1 MIFHRSSAFVAMA
14 VAVTFAIALCQPV
27 FAQSTISTGSVVGIA
42 TDPSGA
48 VVTNAKVSIKNEATG
63 QVIEVTTNSSGAYNS
78 GALVPGQYTVRFAA
92 PGFRSVVTNVTVLVG
107 NTTAANVKLQVGQ
120 ADQVIDV
127 QGVEVQVNTEQ
138 AIVQGVLSATQIESL
153 PVNGRNFL
161 DLAQLEPG
169 VQIQDG
175 QNFDPTKAGYSSIS
189 FGGRFGRTARI
200 EVDGV
205 DVSDETVGTTTTDIP
220 ASAIQEFQLSQSSL
234 DLSNELT
241 SSGAVNVTT
250 RSGTNSFHGEAF
262 EFFRDSSIAAALP
275 GPKAPFQ
282 RDQFGG
288 RFGGPIIKNRLFF
301 FLDGERTKQDLFAP
315 QPISDPFTQ
324 YSGGFQDPFRDTTV
338 LAKAD
343 YQLTHSAHFFYRY
356 TYFQNSLLA
365 NAGYAFSVYKN
376 KDITRTNAVGLDF
389 NTGSFTHSLRF
400 QYLKFENQI
409 VDATKGTSLPFANL
423 GLELLMGN
431 TGLDT
436 GPNWLAPQAT
446 IQSNKQIKYDGSKT
460 IGPHIIRYGVAYN
473 RILGGGFAYFYAL
486 AAQLSTNIGDAETGF
501 AAGGPFQGGVNNPL
515 NYPVETVYLSNGQG
529 YTTPQ
534 PSFGLP
540 AGLLGPDNRIGL
552 YLGDNWRIRR
562 TLTLSYGLRYV
573 RDSGRTDSN
582 IAGIP
587 ELNNLVPGMPNLGAP
602 VKQPNS
608 NFAPQL
614 GFAWDVTGRGKTS
627 IRGGV
632 GLFYENA
639 VWNNVLY
646 DAPYREAKGVFNQT
660 PLACNGAGKPQQILV
675 GNGQTIGPGL
685 NGVPNFCGTGNQGD
699 PNQFVAIGS
708 AAADIAAL
716 QQQYQTLSPFDL
728 NAANPNYAGS
738 AIDAG
743 FAPTTYANMYYPD
756 YKSPR
761 SVQMNIGIQQEIRLG
776 MVLSADY
783 LRNVQ
788 THYLLGVDVN
798 HTGDSR
804 YFDKNAAQTAIA
816 TTLSQCG
823 VSTIDQ
829 AIQACPGLYPL
840 GGGASMSDFGAN
852 GLTSSAEFGGVCS
865 NPNVLGVG
873 CAFPGLNANAPP
885 LQFLMPI
892 GRSVYNALQV
902 KLTDNVKTTWRG
914 LRAVNMQFAY
924 SLSRFENSGSGPGAG
939 GSTAASPG
947 ASDQDFIGQALDQR
961 SVNKYFGPSVLD
973 RTHQFSLGA
982 FADLPVGFQL
992 STILHFWSPLS
1003 TALIVPA
1010 TTSGYGEIFRTDFT
1024 GDGTTQDPIP
1034 GTTIGSFM
1042 RGINAS
1048 NVNAAID
1055 RYNSTYAGKPTPAGQ
1070 VLIQNNL
1077 FTESQLVSLGAVAPT
1092 VPDAPPGQVNM
1103 AWLRAFDLKLSWS
1116 HTFLERL
1123 TIEPSMGLYNFFN
1136 FANYDLPGSALNG
1149 LLTGGA
1155 GQINGTTRPDHNVN
1169 RVGVGTG
1176 VYGLGAPRQIEFGLR
1191 LTF

>member
-1 MIFHRSSAFVAMA
+1 MMVMTFSRVSARFILVVSLILLAAFSQSA
-14 VAVTFAIALCQPV
+14 VAQT
-27 FAQSTISTGSVVGIA
+27 TISTGSVVGTV

-48 VVTNAKVSIKNEATG
+48 VVNNAKVNIRHEATG

-78 GALVPGQYTVRFAA
+78 GALTPGQYALRVSA
-92 PGFRSVVTNVTVLVG
+92 PGFRSVATNVTVQVG
-107 NTTAANVKLQVGQ
+107 NTATANVKLQVGQ
-120 ADQVIDV
+120 AEQVIDV
-127 QGVEVQVNTEQ
+127 QGTEVQINTEQ
-138 AIVQGVLSATQIESL
+138 ASVQGVLTATQIESL

-275 GPKAPFQ
+275 TPPSLKAPFQ

-288 RFGGPIIKNRLFF
+288 RFGGPMIKDKLFF
-301 FLDGERTKQDLFAP
+301 FLDAERTKQDLFAP
-315 QPISDPFTQ
+315 QPVSDPFTQ
-324 YSGGFQDPFRDTTV
+324 YAGGFQDPFRDTSA

-343 YQLTHSAHFFYRY
+343 YQLARSAHLFYRY

-365 NAGYAFSVYKN
+365 NGGYAFSVYKN

-409 VDATKGTSLPFANL
+409 VDATKGTALPFANL

-446 IQSNKQIKYDGSKT
+446 IQSNKQIKYDGSKN
-460 IGPHIIRYGVAYN
+460 IGRHILRYGVAYN
-473 RILGGGFAYFYAL
+473 RIIGGGFAYFYAL
-486 AAQLSTNIGDAETGF
+486 APQLSTNIGDPETQF
-501 AAGGPFQGGVNNPL
+501 AAGGPFPGGASNPL

-534 PSFGLP
+534 PAFGLP
-540 AGLLGPDNRIGL
+540 AGRLGPDNRIGL
-552 YLGDNWRIRR
+552 YLGDSWKVRP
-562 TLTLSYGLRYV
+562 TFTLSYGLRYV
-573 RDSGRTDSN
+573 HDSGRTDSN
-582 IAGIP
+582 LAGIQ

-602 VKQPNS
+602 VQQPKL
-608 NFAPQL
+608 NFAPQV

-627 IRGGV
+627 IRGGI

-639 VWNNVLY
+639 IWNNVLY
-646 DAPYREAKGVFNQT
+646 DAPFREAKGVFNQT
-660 PLACNGAGKPQQILV
+660 PLACNGAGKPQVIQV
-675 GNGQTIGPGL
+675 GNGQIGPGL
-685 NGVPNFCGTGNQGD
+685 NGVPNFCGSG
-699 PNQFVAIGS
+699 NQFVAIGS

-728 NAANPNYAGS
+728 NADNPNYAGN
-738 AIDAG
+738 AIASG
-743 FAPTTYANMYYPD
+743 FSPSSFADMFYPG
-756 YKSPR
+756 YKPPR
-761 SVQMNIGIQQEIRLG
+761 SVQMNIGIQQEIRRG
-776 MVLSADY
+776 VVLSADY

-804 YFDKNAAQTAIA
+804 YFDKNAALSAIHATNQAFGCAGDVGGIDCAIA
-816 TTLSQCG
+816 S
-823 VSTIDQ
+823 
-829 AIQACPGLYPL
+829 
-840 GGGASMSDFGAN
+840 GATMADFGSN
-852 GLTSSAEFGGVCS
+852 GLTSSAEFGGLCS
-865 NPNVLGVG
+865 NANVLGAG
-873 CAFPGLNANAPP
+873 CAFPGLNSNAPP

-892 GRSVYNALQV
+892 GRSVYNGLQV
-902 KLTDNVKTTWRG
+902 KLTDNVKTNWRV
-914 LRAVNMQFAY
+914 LRAINMQLAY
-924 SLSRFENSGSGPGAG
+924 SLSRFQNSGSGPGAG
-939 GSTAASPG
+939 GSSPASPG

-961 SVNKYFGPSVLD
+961 SVNQYFGPSVLD
-973 RTHQFSLGA
+973 RTHQLSFGA

-1003 TALIVPA
+1003 TALIVP
-1010 TTSGYGEIFRTDFT
+1010 TTSSGYGEIFRTDFT
-1024 GDGTTQDPIP
+1024 GDGTIQDPIP
-1034 GTTIGSFM
+1034 GTTTGSFM

-1048 NVNAAID
+1048 NINATID

-1070 VLIQNNL
+1070 VLIQNGL
-1077 FTESQLVSLGAVAPT
+1077 FTEPQLVALGAVAPSL
-1092 VPDAPPGQVNM
+1092 PDAPPGQVNM

-1116 HTFLERL
+1116 HAFRERL

-1136 FANYDLPGSALNG
+1136 FANFDLPGSALNG
-1149 LLTGGA
+1149 LLTGSA
-1155 GQINGTTRPDHNVN
+1155 GQINGTTRSDHNVN

-1191 LTF
+1191 LTL

>member
-1 MIFHRSSAFVAMA
+1 MKDLPRVYFTIVFLLAISFMIVSLQQA
-14 VAVTFAIALCQPV
+14 VAQTTIA
-27 FAQSTISTGSVVGIA
+27 TGSIVGNV
-42 TDPSGA
+42 TDPSAA
-48 VVTNAKVSIKNEATG
+48 VVAHAKVSIKNEATG
-63 QVIEVTTNSSGAYNS
+63 QATELATNSSGTYNS
-78 GALVPGQYTVRFAA
+78 GALVPGKYSVRVAA
-92 PGFRSVVTNVTVLVG
+92 PGFRNVVTTVTVLVG
-107 NTTAANVKLQVGQ
+107 NTATANVKLQVGQ
-120 ADQVIDV
+120 ADQVVEV
-127 QGVEVQVNTEQ
+127 QGTEVQVNVEQ
-138 AIVQGVLSATQIESL
+138 ATVQGVLNATQIESL

-220 ASAIQEFQLSQSSL
+220 ASAIEEFQLSQSSL

-275 GPKAPFQ
+275 TPPGLEAPFQ
-282 RDQFGG
+282 RNQFGG
-288 RFGGPIIKNRLFF
+288 RFGGPLIKDKFFF
-301 FLDGERTKQDLFAP
+301 FLDAERTKQDLFAP
-315 QPISDPFTQ
+315 QPVADPFTQ
-324 YSGGFQDPFRDTTV
+324 YSGGFQDPFRDTSV
-338 LAKAD
+338 LTKAD
-343 YQLTHSAHFFYRY
+343 YQLKHSAHLFYRY

-365 NAGYAFSVYKN
+365 NAGYSFSVYKN
-376 KDITRTNAVGLDF
+376 KDITRTHAIGLDF
-389 NTGSFTHSLRF
+389 NTGSFTHSFRF

-409 VDATKGTSLPFANL
+409 VDATTGTNLPLANL
-423 GLELLMGN
+423 GLELIMGN

-446 IQSNKQIKYDGSKT
+446 MQSNKQFKYDGSKT
-460 IGPHIIRYGVAYN
+460 LGRHILRYGVGYN
-473 RILGGGFAYFYAL
+473 RIVGGGFAYFYAL
-486 AAQLSTNIGDAETGF
+486 APQLSTNIGDPETSF
-501 AAGGPFQGGVNNPL
+501 AAGGTFQGGASNPL

-534 PSFGLP
+534 PAFGLP
-540 AGLLGPDNRIGL
+540 AGKLGPDNRIGL
-552 YLGDNWRIRR
+552 YIGDSWKVRP
-562 TLTLSYGLRYV
+562 TFTLSYGLRYV
-573 RDSGRTDSN
+573 RDPGRTDSN
-582 IAGIP
+582 LAGIP
-587 ELNNLVPGMPNLGAP
+587 ELNNLIPGMPNLGAP
-602 VKQPNS
+602 VKQPNL

-614 GFAWDVTGRGKTS
+614 GFAWDVSGKGKTS
-627 IRGGV
+627 IRGGI

-646 DAPYREAKGVFNQT
+646 DAPFREPKGVFNQT
-660 PLACNGAGKPQQILV
+660 PLACNGAGKPQVIQV
-675 GNGQTIGPGL
+675 SGGQIGPGL
-685 NGVPNFCGTGNQGD
+685 NGVPNFCGDGG
-699 PNQFVAIGS
+699 QFVAIGG

-716 QQQYQTLSPFDL
+716 QRQYQQLSPFDL
-728 NAANPNYAGS
+728 SADNPNYAGS
-738 AIDAG
+738 AIANG
-743 FAPTTYANMYYPD
+743 FAPSSYADMFYPD

-761 SVQMNIGIQQEIRLG
+761 SVQMNIGIQHEIRPE

-804 YFDKNAAQTAIA
+804 YFDKGAALNAISTTNSAFNCPADVSGIDCAIA
-816 TTLSQCG
+816 AGATMN
-823 VSTIDQ
+823 D
-829 AIQACPGLYPL
+829 Y
-840 GGGASMSDFGAN
+840 GGN

-865 NPNVLGVG
+865 NPSVLGAG
-873 CAFPGLNANAPP
+873 CAFPGINANTPP

-902 KLTDNVKTTWRG
+902 KLTDNVKPNWRG

-961 SVNKYFGPSVLD
+961 GVNKYFGPSVLD
-973 RTHQFSLGA
+973 RTHQFSFGA
-982 FADLPVGFQL
+982 FADMPAGFQL
-992 STILHFWSPLS
+992 STIFHFWSPLS
-1003 TALIVPA
+1003 TGLIVPA
-1010 TTSGYGEIFRTDFT
+1010 TSNGYGEIFRTDFT

-1042 RGINAS
+1042 RGTNAS
-1048 NVNAAID
+1048 NLNAAID
-1055 RYNSTYAGKPTPAGQ
+1055 RYNSTYAGNPTPAGQ
-1070 VLIQNNL
+1070 VLIQNELFNL
-1077 FTESQLVSLGAVAPT
+1077 QQLQALGAVAPS

-1103 AWLRAFDLKLSWS
+1103 SWLRAFDFKLSWNYRFRES
-1116 HTFLERL
+1116 V
-1123 TIEPSMGLYNFFN
+1123 TIEPSMGIYNLFN
-1136 FANYDLPGSALNG
+1136 FSNFDLPGSALNG

-1176 VYGLGAPRQIEFGLR
+1176 VYGLGAPRQFEFGLR

>member
-1 MIFHRSSAFVAMA
+1 MISHRFSAFFAAFVAIVM
-14 VAVTFAIALCQPV
+14 AVTFAMALCQPV
-27 FAQSTISTGSVVGIA
+27 FAQTTISTGSIVGMV

-63 QVIEVTTNSSGAYNS
+63 QVIDVTTNSSGAYNS
-78 GALVPGQYTVRFAA
+78 GALVPGQYTVHIAA
-92 PGFRSVVTNVTVLVG
+92 PGFRSVVTNLTVQVG
-107 NTTAANVKLQVGQ
+107 NTATANVKLQVGQ

-127 QGVEVQVNTEQ
+127 QGAEVQVNTEQ

-250 RSGTNSFHGEAF
+250 RSGSNSFHGEAF

-301 FLDGERTKQDLFAP
+301 FLDAERTKQDLFAP
-315 QPISDPFTQ
+315 QPVSDPFTQ

-343 YQLTHSAHFFYRY
+343 YQLTHSAHLFYRY

-409 VDATKGTSLPFANL
+409 VDATKGTNLPFANL

-431 TGLDT
+431 TGMDT

-446 IQSNKQIKYDGSKT
+446 IQSNKQFKYDGSKA
-460 IGPHIIRYGVAYN
+460 IGSHIIRYGVAYN

-486 AAQLSTNIGDAETGF
+486 AAQLSTNISDAETTF

-534 PSFGLP
+534 PAFGLP

-552 YLGDNWRIRR
+552 YLGDNWRVRR
-562 TLTLSYGLRYV
+562 TLTLSYGLRYA
-573 RDSGRTDSN
+573 RDSGRTDNN

-587 ELNNLVPGMPNLGAP
+587 ELNNLVPGMPSLGAR
-602 VKQPNS
+602 VKQPNL

-627 IRGGV
+627 IRGGI

-639 VWNNVLY
+639 IWNNILY
-646 DAPYREAKGVFNQT
+646 DAPYRETKGVFNQT
-660 PLACNGAGKPQQILV
+660 PLACNGAGKPQQIQV
-675 GNGQTIGPGL
+675 GNGQTI
-685 NGVPNFCGTGNQGD
+685 VPDFCGTGS
-699 PNQFVAIGS
+699 QFVAIGS
-708 AAADIAAL
+708 VAADIAAF
-716 QQQYQTLSPFDL
+716 QQQYQALSPFDL
-728 NAANPNYAGS
+728 NADNPNYAGS
-738 AIDAG
+738 AITSG
-743 FAPTTYANMYYPD
+743 FSPTTYANMFYPD

-761 SVQMNIGIQQEIRLG
+761 SVQMNIGIQQEIRPG

-804 YFDKNAAQTAIA
+804 YFDKNAALNAIGVTNQAFGCAPDFSGIDCAITAGA
-816 TTLSQCG
+816 TM
-823 VSTIDQ
+823 
-829 AIQACPGLYPL
+829 A
-840 GGGASMSDFGAN
+840 DFGGN

-865 NPNVLGVG
+865 NPNVLGAG
-873 CAFPGLNANAPP
+873 CAFPGLNSNAPP

-892 GRSVYNALQV
+892 GRSVYNGLQV
-902 KLTDNVKTTWRG
+902 KLTDNVKPHWRG
-914 LRAVNMQFAY
+914 LRGLNMQLAY

-973 RTHQFSLGA
+973 RTHQISFGA

-1010 TTSGYGEIFRTDFT
+1010 TPSGYGEIFRTDFT

-1048 NVNAAID
+1048 NINATID

-1070 VLIQNNL
+1070 VLIQNGL
-1077 FTESQLVSLGAVAPT
+1077 FTESQLVALGAVAPT

-1155 GQINGTTRPDHNVN
+1155 GQINGTTAPDHNVN